1 MVQPFSLKDAPA
13 LIEVA
18 LPVQKLSAEAQKER
32 KAGAGQTLTALG
44 SYWKGRKPLI
54 LAKACILGCLLP
66 ATVNT
71 AKDIEIFEKLMGIDD
86 AAFAIRANLKADTI
100 VRTIP
105 LDDIDPL
112 KVFRFNRP
120 KGEEPTQ
127 FPYRDEL
134 DENLSL
140 YGSLKASWK
149 PKVPKATKV
158 QLQKRTLKKLKLS
171 YMQKLDISAR
181 PEEVGDELYDGIWRD
196 VNKHLGTEAHSIPEL
211 VEQLGIMRF
220 GHRPKVADTF
230 CGGGSIP
237 FEAARL
243 GCDVYASDLNPVAC
257 MLTWAALNI
266 LGADGETRKQI
277 AEAQKQA
284 VNAVDAE
291 ITALGIEHNSQ
302 GDRAKA
308 YLYCVEAYIKETG
321 WKIPMAPTWV
331 ISVNQR
337 AYAKLVPDY
346 EQKRFDIEV
355 VTDAT
360 AEEMEQAKKGTVRE
374 GNLVYQLDDTEYVIP
389 IRTLRGDRKVGT
401 ETTNDLRR
409 WDKLDFIPRSDDIFQ
424 ERLYCIQWLK
434 AETLDKYRPET
445 YFASVTEE
453 DLKREAKIEEIVW
466 KNLEEWQEKGLIPDM
481 EIESGE
487 KTDEPIRTRGW
498 TYWHHLFTPRQLVIL
513 SLIHK
518 ALDLAPEY
526 LAFTELLNYS
536 SRLCRWETTGKRVAK
551 DGSGKQTGGASDNPK
566 DVFTNQAL
574 NTLYNFANR
583 SFYFLKNSINQDY
596 KSHESCILRGE
607 VVPNPAAK
615 IAEQNDLY
623 ITDPPYGDAIY
634 YHEITEFFTS
644 WIRKKP
650 PKEFSD
656 WVWDTRRVLAI
667 NGDSRDFRQ
676 RMAAAYSAMSA
687 HMPSNGMQVI
697 MFTHQGVEVW
707 ADMAAILWGAG
718 LQVVQAWYIA
728 TETTSEL
735 KKGGYVQG
743 TVLMIARK
751 RQQSEQIYKDELVIE
766 IRQEVERQINIM
778 LDLNQEAKRQ
788 ELYDNLFTDA
798 DLYMAGYAAALK
810 VLTSYTHIGSTD
822 MTQAA
827 LRPRQAGQDSFVD
840 EMVELARN
848 IAGQIL
854 VPEGLYSNDPENA
867 AKLWEK
873 LAGSDRFYLKML
885 DLEATGIHKLDNY
898 QNFAKA
904 FKVDYAPLMGNQKP
918 NAARLKSA
926 LEFKKAE
933 VAGFEFERSILRS
946 ILYALYQLQTEVE
959 TDLVLDQFWDN
970 CRGKFNPR
978 DREDIHHL
986 CNYIALKLKDIRPEE
1001 ASAARVF
1008 AGLLKTEHL

>member
-71 AKDIEIFEKLMGIDD
+71 AKDIEIFEKLIGIDD
-86 AAFAIRANLKADTI
+86 DAFAIRADLKADTI
-100 VRTIP
+100 VRTIA

-140 YGSLKASWK
+140 YGSLKAAWK

-181 PEEVGDELYDGIWRD
+181 PEEVGDELHDGIWRD

-220 GHRPKVADTF
+220 GHRPRVADTF

-266 LGADGETRKQI
+266 IGADEETRKKISESQRYI
-277 AEAQKQA
+277 A
-284 VNAVDAE
+284 NAIASKVRSLE
-291 ITALGIEHNSQ
+291 IEHNDY

-308 YLYCVEAYIKETG
+308 FLYCLETRCPQTG
-321 WKIPMAPTWV
+321 WMVPLAPNWIISNNRKVIGKLIPDYENKRFEIVILSGVSEIIEYFIAWLRKNPPEPFKNWIWDSRRQLAIQGSGDDFRREMA
-331 ISVNQR
+331 R
-337 AYAKLVPDY
+337 AYA
-346 EQKRFDIEV
+346 
-355 VTDAT
+355 A
-360 AEEMEQAKKGTVRE
+360 M
-374 GNLVYQLDDTEYVIP
+374 TE
-389 IRTLRGDRKVGT
+389 
-401 ETTNDLRR
+401 
-409 WDKLDFIPRSDDIFQ
+409 
-424 ERLYCIQWLK
+424 
-434 AETLDKYRPET
+434 
-445 YFASVTEE
+445 
-453 DLKREAKIEEIVW
+453 
-466 KNLEEWQEKGLIPDM
+466 
-481 EIESGE
+481 
-487 KTDEPIRTRGW
+487 
-498 TYWHHLFTPRQLVIL
+498 
-513 SLIHK
+513 
-518 ALDLAPEY
+518 
-526 LAFTELLNYS
+526 
-536 SRLCRWETTGKRVAK
+536 
-551 DGSGKQTGGASDNPK
+551 
-566 DVFTNQAL
+566 
-574 NTLYNFANR
+574 
-583 SFYFLKNSINQDY
+583 
-596 KSHESCILRGE
+596 
-607 VVPNPAAK
+607 
-615 IAEQNDLY
+615 
-623 ITDPPYGDAIY
+623 
-634 YHEITEFFTS
+634 
-644 WIRKKP
+644 
-650 PKEFSD
+650 
-656 WVWDTRRVLAI
+656 
-667 NGDSRDFRQ
+667 
-676 RMAAAYSAMSA
+676 
-687 HMPSNGMQVI
+687 HMPDNGMQVI

-707 ADMAAILWGAG
+707 ADMASIVWGSG
-718 LQVVQAWYIA
+718 LRVVQAWYIA

-743 TVLMIARK
+743 TVLMVVRK
-751 RQQSEQIYKDELVIE
+751 RQHPEQIYKDELVIE
-766 IRQEVERQINIM
+766 IRQEVEQQINIM

-788 ELYDNLFTDA
+788 ERYDNLFTDA

-822 MTQAA
+822 MTQAT

-854 VPEGLYSNDPENA
+854 VPEGLYGNDLENA
-867 AKLWEK
+867 VKLWGEK

-904 FKVDYAPLMGNQKP
+904 FKVDYAPLMGNQKS

-933 VAGFEFERSILRS
+933 VAGFEFERSIVRS

-986 CNYIALKLKDIRPEE
+986 CNYIALKLKDTRPEE

>member
-66 ATVNT
+66 ATGNT

-86 AAFAIRANLKADTI
+86 DAFAIRADLKADTI
-100 VRTIP
+100 VRTIA

-140 YGSLKASWK
+140 YGSLKAAWK

-171 YMQKLDISAR
+171 YRSKLDISAR

-266 LGADGETRKQI
+266 IGADAEKRKQI
-277 AEAQKQA
+277 AEAQKKVA
-284 VNAVDAE
+284 EAVDAE
-291 ITALGIEHNSQ
+291 ITALEIEHNSR

-308 YLYCVEAYIKETG
+308 FLSCLETRCPQTG
-321 WKIPMAPTWV
+321 WMIPTAPSWV
-331 ISVNQR
+331 ISINHRVC
-337 AYAKLVPDY
+337 AKLVPNH
-346 EQKRFDIEV
+346 EKKRFEIEI
-355 VTDAT
+355 VTGAT
-360 AEEMEQAKKGTVRE
+360 PEEMEQAKQGTVRD
-374 GNLVYQLDDTEYVIP
+374 GNLIYQLNEQEYITS
-389 IRTLRGDRKVGT
+389 IKTIRGDRKV
-401 ETTNDLRR
+401 ENESINDLRR
-409 WDKLDFIPRSDDIFQ
+409 WEKVDFFPRADDLLQ
-424 ERLYCIQWLK
+424 ERLYCIQWIKPLHPNSCDVGRWNDDGSK
-434 AETLDKYRPET
+434 ARQVT

-453 DLKREAKIEEIVW
+453 DLEREQKVKEIVGS
-466 KNLEEWQEKGLIPDM
+466 NLEAWQEEGLVPDM
-481 EIESGE
+481 EIEPGE
-487 KTDEPIRTRGW
+487 ETSRLLRERGW
-498 TYWHHLFTPRQLVIL
+498 TYWHHLFTPRQLLFFSLVNKRIIHL
-513 SLIHK
+513 SQY
-518 ALDLAPEY
+518 LDICLM
-526 LAFTELLNYS
+526 LNIS
-536 SRLCRWETTGKRVAK
+536 SKMCRINSTAN
-551 DGSGKQTGGASDNPK
+551 QGGAIKYS
-566 DVFTNQAL
+566 DVFHNQAL
-574 NTLYNFANR
+574 NTLYNYGVR
-583 SFYFLKNSINQDY
+583 GSLSLLKSGQVNFPMATISVDRKVDAI
-596 KSHESCILRGE
+596 ESSKFSWGADIL
-607 VVPNPAAK
+607 
-615 IAEQNDLY
+615 
-623 ITDPPYGDAIY
+623 ITDPPYADAIH
-634 YHEITEFFTS
+634 YHEITEYFIAWLRKNPPEPFKD
-644 WIRKKP
+644 WIWDSRRK
-650 PKEFSD
+650 
-656 WVWDTRRVLAI
+656 LAI
-667 NGDSRDFRQ
+667 QGTGDEFR
-676 RMAAAYSAMSA
+676 REMARAYGAMTE
-687 HMPSNGMQVI
+687 HMPDNGMQVI

-707 ADMAAILWGAG
+707 ADMASIVWGAG
-718 LQVVQAWYIA
+718 LRVVQAWYIA

-743 TVLMIARK
+743 TVLMVVRK
-751 RQQSEQIYKDELVIE
+751 RQQPEQIYKDELVIE

-933 VAGFEFERSILRS
+933 VAGFEFERSIVRS
-946 ILYALYQLQTEVE
+946 ILYALYQLQTDQE

-986 CNYIALKLKDIRPEE
+986 CNYIALKLKDTRPEE

>member
-13 LIEVA
+13 LIEIA

-66 ATVNT
+66 ATGNT

-86 AAFAIRANLKADTI
+86 DAFAIRANLKADTI
-100 VRTIP
+100 VRTIS

-140 YGSLKASWK
+140 YGSLKAAWK
-149 PKVPKATKV
+149 PKVPKATKA

-171 YMQKLDISAR
+171 YMEKLDISAR

-220 GHRPKVADTF
+220 GHRPKVADAF

-266 LGADGETRKQI
+266 IGADAETREQL
-277 AEAQKQA
+277 ETVQKEVA
-284 VNAVDAE
+284 KAVDAE
-291 ITALGIEHNSQ
+291 ITALGIEHNAL

-308 YLYCVEAYIKETG
+308 FLYCVETRCPQTG
-321 WKIPMAPTWV
+321 WMVPVSPSWV
-331 ISVNQR
+331 VSITRND
-337 AYAKLVPDY
+337 YAKLSPNY
-346 EQKRFDIEV
+346 EQKRFDIQIING
-355 VTDAT
+355 AT
-360 AEEMEQAKKGTVRE
+360 PEEMKEAAKGTLRD
-374 GNLVYQLDDTEYVIP
+374 GYLVYELDGKEYSTSIKT
-389 IRTLRGDRKVGT
+389 IRGDRKVGT
-401 ETTNDLRR
+401 ETVNDLRR
-409 WDKLDFIPRSDDIFQ
+409 WEKIDFVPHPDDIFQ
-424 ERLYCIQWLK
+424 ERLYCIQWIQ
-434 AETLDKYRPET
+434 AETLNSYRPKT
-445 YFASVTEE
+445 YFASVTDEDIQREE
-453 DLKREAKIEEIVW
+453 YVRELVQN
-466 KNLEEWQEKGLIPDM
+466 NLTQWQHEGLVSDM
-481 EIESGE
+481 EISPGE

-498 TYWHHLFTPRQLVIL
+498 THWHHLFGARQIL
-513 SLIHK
+513 FYAIFNQK
-518 ALDLAPEY
+518 AKLYPHLYVSIAKLLDR
-526 LAFTELLNYS
+526 S
-536 SRLCRWETTGKRVAK
+536 SKLCRWTPGSPARPGVAVTGEKVA
-551 DGSGKQTGGASDNPK
+551 Q
-566 DVFTNQAL
+566 VFDNQAL
-574 NTLYNFANR
+574 NPLFSYAFRSAYELLAYMSRYEQPIVTVTGSGAVQCSPAVEAN
-583 SFYFLKNSINQDY
+583 SNADIHVN
-596 KSHESCILRGE
+596 
-607 VVPNPAAK
+607 
-615 IAEQNDLY
+615 
-623 ITDPPYGDAIY
+623 DPPYADAIH
-634 YHEITEFFTS
+634 YHEITEFFIAWLRRNPPELFRN
-644 WIRKKP
+644 WI
-650 PKEFSD
+650 
-656 WVWDTRRVLAI
+656 WDSRRQLAI
-667 NGDSRDFRQ
+667 QGSGDDFR
-676 RMAAAYSAMSA
+676 REMARAYAAMTE
-687 HMPSNGMQVI
+687 HMPDNGMQVI

-707 ADMAAILWGAG
+707 ADMASIVWGAG
-718 LQVVQAWYIA
+718 LRVVQAWYIA

-743 TVLMIARK
+743 TVLMVVRK
-751 RQQSEQIYKDELVIE
+751 RQHPEQIYKDELVIE

-873 LAGSDRFYLKML
+873 LAGNDRFYLKML

-904 FKVDYAPLMGNQKP
+904 FKVDYVPLMGNQKP

-933 VAGFEFERSILRS
+933 IAGFEFERSIVRS
-946 ILYALYQLQTEVE
+946 ILYALYQLQMELE

-986 CNYIALKLKDIRPEE
+986 CNYIALKLKDTRPEE

>member
-1 MVQPFSLKDAPA
+1 MVQQFSLKDAPA

-66 ATVNT
+66 ATGNIT
-71 AKDIEIFEKLMGIDD
+71 KDIEIFEKLMGIDD
-86 AAFAIRANLKADTI
+86 DAFAIRADLKADTI
-100 VRTIP
+100 VRTIA

-140 YGSLKASWK
+140 YGSLKAAWK

-266 LGADGETRKQI
+266 IGADTETRKQI
-277 AEAQKQA
+277 SEAQKKVA
-284 VNAVDAE
+284 EAVDAE
-291 ITALGIEHNSQ
+291 ITALGIEHNSK

-308 YLYCVEAYIKETG
+308 FLYCLETRCPQTG
-321 WKIPMAPTWV
+321 WMVPLAPNWIISNNRKV
-331 ISVNQR
+331 IG
-337 AYAKLVPDY
+337 KLIPDY
-346 EQKRFDIEV
+346 ENKRFQIV
-355 VTDAT
+355 ILSGVSPA
-360 AEEMEQAKKGTVRE
+360 EMEAA
-374 GNLVYQLDDTEYVIP
+374 
-389 IRTLRGDRKVGT
+389 KVGT
-401 ETTNDLRR
+401 LQKGHLVYELNGETYSTSIKTIRGDYKLTDGLSGNRLRQ
-409 WDKLDFIPRSDDIFQ
+409 WDKQDFTPLPSDIFQ
-424 ERLYCIQWLK
+424 ERLYCIQWVKKESLGK
-434 AETLDKYRPET
+434 PRQEIFFSGITK
-445 YFASVTEE
+445 E
-453 DLKREAKIEEIVW
+453 DLEREDKIKKIILNTVT
-466 KNLEEWQEKGLIPDM
+466 EWQETGLIPDM
-481 EIESGE
+481 KIEPGYN
-487 KTDEPIRTRGW
+487 TRQPIWERGW
-498 TYWHHLFTPRQLVIL
+498 TYWHHLFNPRNILGITTYLKHGLELTGVESAALGLGLCVIL
-513 SLIHK
+513 DN
-518 ALDLAPEY
+518 A
-526 LAFTELLNYS
+526 
-536 SRLCRWETTGKRVAK
+536 SRLCTWNAGHP
-551 DGSGKQTGGASDNPK
+551 GSGEFTSN
-566 DVFTNQAL
+566 VFRNQSL
-574 NTLYNFANR
+574 NTTYTFSSR
-583 SFYFLKNSINQDY
+583 SVCHILDTIVSLDSIPSASFKSRTIESLTASSCCENSDFF
-596 KSHESCILRGE
+596 
-607 VVPNPAAK
+607 
-615 IAEQNDLY
+615 
-623 ITDPPYGDAIY
+623 ITDPPYADAIH
-634 YHEITEFFTS
+634 YHEITEFFIAWLRKNPPEPFKD
-644 WIRKKP
+644 WI
-650 PKEFSD
+650 
-656 WVWDTRRVLAI
+656 WDSRRQLAI
-667 NGDSRDFRQ
+667 QGSGDDFR
-676 RMAAAYSAMSA
+676 REMARAYAAMTE
-687 HMPSNGMQVI
+687 HMPTNGMQVI

-707 ADMAAILWGAG
+707 ADMASIVWGAG
-718 LQVVQAWYIA
+718 LRVVQAWYIA

-743 TVLMIARK
+743 TVLMVVRK
-751 RQQSEQIYKDELVIE
+751 RQQPEQIYKDELVIE

-788 ELYDNLFTDA
+788 ELYDNLFTDS

-854 VPEGLYSNDPENA
+854 VPEGLYSNDPEKA

-933 VAGFEFERSILRS
+933 VAGFEFERSIVRS
-946 ILYALYQLQTEVE
+946 ILYALYQLQTDQE

-986 CNYIALKLKDIRPEE
+986 CNYIALKLKDTLPEE